1 MSQHPFDLL
10 MELAPH
16 QIRLDCAALH
26 LARDRYPHLNVTRY
40 LQQLDELAEEVAA
53 LRPGL
58 SANLRYAALRRVLV
72 DRHGLTGNHTHY
84 YDPDNCHLN
93 RVLDTGLGIP
103 ITASLVWI
111 EVARRL
117 KWPVFGVALP
127 GHFIIRFDD
136 RERFILVDPFN
147 DGQTLSIADCR
158 ALVREHFDNALR
170 FRRAQLRPVSK
181 PGILARLLRN
191 LRNAYL
197 AHNDLPRAANILRRM
212 TIIEPH
218 NGQHLRDLAVICC
231 RQGDVRK
238 AYAHL
243 QLYLRRRPD
252 ECDSAHVRASLKQLQ
267 AALAALN

>member
-26 LARDRYPHLNVTRY
+26 LARDRYPQLNVTRY
-40 LQQLDELAEEVAA
+40 LQQLDELAEQVAA

-58 SANLRYAALRRVLV
+58 SANLRYTALRQVLV
-72 DRHGLTGNHTHY
+72 EGQGLTGNRVHY

-93 RVLDTGLGIP
+93 RVLDTKRGIP
-103 ITASLVWI
+103 ITASIVWL

-117 KWPVFGVALP
+117 MWPVSGVALP

-136 RERFILVDPFN
+136 RERFVLVDPFN
-147 DGQTLSIADCR
+147 DGRTLTIADCR
-158 ALVREHFDNALR
+158 ALVRENFKDGIR
-170 FRRAQLRPVSK
+170 FRRAHLRPLQSRD
-181 PGILARLLRN
+181 ILARLLRN

-197 AHNDLPRAANILRRM
+197 AQNNLRLAANILRRM
-212 TIIEPH
+212 TVAEPD

-231 RQGDVRK
+231 RQGDVST

-243 QLYLRRRPD
+243 QLYLRRQPD
-252 ECDSAHVRASLKQLQ
+252 ESNSPHIRASLRQLQ
-267 AALAALN
+267 AAQAALN